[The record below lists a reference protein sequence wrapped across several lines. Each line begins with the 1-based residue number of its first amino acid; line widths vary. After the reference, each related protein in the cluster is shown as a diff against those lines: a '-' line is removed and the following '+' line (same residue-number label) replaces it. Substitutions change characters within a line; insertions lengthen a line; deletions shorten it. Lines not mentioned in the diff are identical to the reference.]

1 MRWRQ
6 QLHIPHHVGVN
17 PSLRHLYTGTAI
29 LYYVIRLK
37 NGLSAMICCGK
48 AVLLLSTDDQKGGL
62 CQSLNLTIDD
72 VDDLTLRTFGQT
84 RHTHDVARN
93 GHNHS

>member
-1 MRWRQ
+1 
-6 QLHIPHHVGVN
+6 
-17 PSLRHLYTGTAI
+17 
-29 LYYVIRLK
+29 
-37 NGLSAMICCGK
+37 MICCGK

-62 CQSLNLTIDD
+62 CQSLDLTIDD